1 MEISQP
7 DNEKRFSI
15 FVLILMIIAI
25 ICVLASC
32 SCEYHLD
39 KINKKCGKQA
49 FTDTLLVHD
58 TLITKEVKKD
68 TIFKYFQRDTVIIR
82 EGKLTMKYY
91 YQSHD
96 STVYLKGEC
105 ASDTIVRV
113 VKVPYTKYE
122 VVYSLWSKYK
132 LLLII
137 CGFGLLLLG
146 LYKLIK

>member
-7 DNEKRFSI
+7 DNEKRFSV

-96 STVYLKGEC
+96 STVYLQGKC
-105 ASDTIVRV
+105 LSDTIIRV
-113 VKVPYTKYE
+113 IKVPYEKT
-122 VVYSLWSKYK
+122 VVKIDYFPKWLLW
-132 LLLII
+132 LVAII
-137 CGFGLLLLG
+137 IIAIFVFRAL
-146 LYKLIK
+146 K